1 MKMNKAFNPIDIST
15 FSANALMLD
24 SERVARLIEQFGWRV
39 DHRGVLSRHLQN
51 TIKTYLVF
59 SIR

>member
-1 MKMNKAFNPIDIST
+1 MKKNKAFNT
-15 FSANALMLD
+15 FGINTLSADALMLD

-51 TIKTYLVF
+51 TIKTYLIF